1 MSVRVAPTQAP
12 VPAAVKHPEPVKPE
26 PEYTQ
31 QPVTTYEARLVEEDN
46 YPTIIESLESE
57 PNEAEAGYQS
67 PQGPGPGQF
76 ITMDDLAETIQSN
89 TPAPMPGSAA
99 VENNFFGDMV
109 DDFDD
114 AFDAAFNPGLQRT
127 E

>member
-46 YPTIIESLESE
+46 YPTIIESLKANPMKLKPAIS
-57 PNEAEAGYQS
+57 P
-67 PQGPGPGQF
+67 PQGSRPGTVHHDG
-76 ITMDDLAETIQSN
+76 
-89 TPAPMPGSAA
+89 
-99 VENNFFGDMV
+99 
-109 DDFDD
+109 
-114 AFDAAFNPGLQRT
+114 
-127 E
+127 